1 MICTNEGSQL
11 SSTAAS
17 LKVDSDGML
26 LIVEPDRVGWN
37 GKGGRSFSIG
47 VDWE

>member
-1 MICTNEGSQL
+1 MICTSDGPQL

-17 LKVDSDGML
+17 CIVESDLML

-37 GKGGRSFSIG
+37 GNGGRSFSIG
-47 VDWE
+47 VDCE